1 MTHDADTAAA
11 RTVYVVDD
19 DPAMRHSL
27 AWLIGSLGLEVQGF
41 ASAEEFLRSLP
52 HGRPGC
58 LVTDVRMP
66 GMSGLELLDTLAGAG
81 SLLSVLVVTGH
92 ADVPMAVRA
101 LRAGAVDFIEK
112 PFNDQLLLDR
122 VNEALAKSQRAW
134 EAAERKRHVRALL
147 DRLTPRE
154 RQVAAMVVTGKPNKV
169 IAAEIN
175 LSMKTVEVHRH
186 NLMDKLEVA
195 SVSDLTRLLLEAEE
209 PSPAAGGRGG
219 KP

>member
-1 MTHDADTAAA
+1 MPPDMT

-27 AWLIGSLGLEVQGF
+27 GWLIGSLGLEVLTF
-41 ASAEEFLRSLP
+41 ASGEEFLRALRP
-52 HGRPGC
+52 DQPGC

-66 GMSGLELLDTLAGAG
+66 GMSGLELQDTLARAGA
-81 SLLSVLVVTGH
+81 LLSVIVVTGH

-112 PFNDQLLLDR
+112 PLNDQVLLDR
-122 VNEALAKSQRAW
+122 VHEALENSFRAW
-134 EAAERKRHVRALL
+134 EARTRKARIHALMA
-147 DRLTPRE
+147 RLTPRE
-154 RQVAAMVVTGKPNKV
+154 RQVAALVVTGKPNKV

-186 NLMDKLEVA
+186 NVMDKLEVA
-195 SVSDLTRLLLEAEE
+195 SVADLTRLLLEAE
-209 PSPAAGGRGG
+209 
-219 KP
+219 